1 MAILNDLDGI
11 RKAVVGDIVSRATA
25 GLPATTTGNLFTVAG
40 GRVRVLQILGE
51 VTTIIQAQAC
61 NAKLSHNPD
70 VGAAADICA
79 DLDLNADAVGTNYG
93 ITGTVANAML
103 GASHAYLV
111 AQAAPLI
118 LPAGKIT
125 LTTDATNTGSVK
137 WDVIYVPIDTGA
149 RIVAV

>member
-1 MAILNDLDGI
+1 MGILNDLDGI
-11 RKAVVGDIVSRATA
+11 RKAVVGEIVSRPTAT
-25 GLPATTTGNLFTVAG
+25 LPATTTGNLFSVVG

-51 VTTIIQAQAC
+51 VTTNIGAGLC

-79 DLDLNADAVGTNYG
+79 NLDIDGDAAGTNYG
-93 ITGTVANAML
+93 ITGTVGNAMV

-125 LTTDATNTGSVK
+125 LTTSATRTGSVK

-149 RIVAV
+149 RIEAV